1 MSGAALALW
10 IALGVVGAAAGLPVL
25 LTLGVLLAWL
35 RRVLHFA
42 RHALSSPP
50 RRLPLLVALAR
61 EVRAQLVI
69 VGWTLARRG
78 RRLPPTDAG
87 TPVVLIHGLM
97 ADGTSM
103 WALQRALHAAGRGTT
118 APSLGG
124 MLRPIASYATRLE
137 RVLSQREG
145 PVDVVCHSLGGIIL
159 RVALERHPRLR
170 ARIRR
175 VVTIATPHHGSGAA
189 RWLPIPEARALVPGG
204 AFITALPSLRA
215 LLPAARITTIAS
227 RHDCVVYPHDTSRVE
242 GAVTHEL
249 DDLMHA
255 DLIVDDAAVRLAVD
269 AVTAED
275 K

>member
-1 MSGAALALW
+1 MSGPVLALW
-10 IALGVVGAAAGLPVL
+10 IAVGVVGATVSLPVIL
-25 LTLGVLLAWL
+25 AVGIVLAWL
-35 RRVLHFA
+35 RRAIHFA
-42 RHALSSPP
+42 RHAIAAPP
-50 RRLPLLVALAR
+50 RRLPFLLALAR

-69 VGWTLARRG
+69 VGWTLLRRG
-78 RRLPPTDAG
+78 RRLAAPGGAP
-87 TPVVLIHGLM
+87 PVVLIHGLM

-103 WALQRALHAAGRGTT
+103 WGVQRALHAAGRNTV

-124 MLRPIASYATRLE
+124 ALRPIGSYAERLA
-137 RVLSQREG
+137 RVLSSTAG
-145 PVDVVCHSLGGIIL
+145 PIDVVCHSLGGIVL
-159 RVALERHPRLR
+159 RATLEKHPALR

-175 VVTIATPHHGSGAA
+175 VVTVATPHHGSGAA

-215 LLPAARITTIAS
+215 LLPSAHITTLAS

-255 DLIVDDAAVRLAVD
+255 ELIVDDDAVRLVVD
-269 AVTAED
+269 AVTHED
-275 K
+275 T

>member
-10 IALGVVGAAAGLPVL
+10 IALGVVGSAVSLPVIL
-25 LTLGVLLAWL
+25 AIGIVLAWL

-42 RHALSSPP
+42 RHAITSPP
-50 RRLPLLVALAR
+50 RRLPFLIALAR

-78 RRLPPTDAG
+78 RRLPPPG
-87 TPVVLIHGLM
+87 RGPPVVLVHGLM

-103 WALQRALHAAGRGTT
+103 WGVQRALHGAGRDTT

-124 MLRPIASYATRLE
+124 MLRPIASYAARLE
-137 RVLSQREG
+137 RVLSQGEG

-159 RVALERHPRLR
+159 RAALERHPRLR

-215 LLPAARITTIAS
+215 LLPDARITTIAS
-227 RHDCVVYPHDTSRVE
+227 RHDCVVYPHDTSRVD
-242 GAVTHEL
+242 GATTHEL

-255 DLIVDDAAVRLAVD
+255 ELIVDQAVVRLVVD
-269 AVTAED
+269 AVTAEGP
-275 K
+275 